1 LKRGFTLIGS
11 RQGLEEFDDN
21 DHSLVV
27 TSLDDRGDFLK
38 RKLEQLAEGQ
48 NTELNVVDPG
58 ERLNVLE
65 PGGEE
70 RRRPALGF
78 EDLNGKPRVVIDRIH
93 HNLLRAHLEQGG
105 FRVGDE
111 VVSELEEGRNEL
123 VDGAGEVKQ
132 EDLAE
137 LTGAGLLN
145 LSRVVVID
153 NLPPC

>member
-1 LKRGFTLIGS
+1 M
-11 RQGLEEFDDN
+11 
-21 DHSLVV
+21 
-27 TSLDDRGDFLK
+27 
-38 RKLEQLAEGQ
+38 
-48 NTELNVVDPG
+48 
-58 ERLNVLE
+58 E